1 MKREAFMNRIKMVAT
16 LIIIPLILSLVGC
29 KPMLVLNSLFSE
41 SEWLFEPQL
50 LGDWIKIDPEKQSF
64 CSFHVFDP
72 QEIKYKVDFDSQDEY
87 GWIGKIGD
95 NYYLDIE
102 SVEQNNLP
110 NKGQGELDII
120 PTAQGYQVKPAK
132 VMVSEQ
138 IYLDFLTD
146 QPEQVLSGQSGKI
159 KFKARPLHK
168 IYRVRLENDQLT
180 IWYLDDEKFAKQI
193 ETGMIKLA
201 HQKEPFS
208 LITAD
213 RLELQEFLKTYG
225 ESEALFSEL
234 GTYGRVVDQG
244 IIDTLDISNP
254 VP

>member
-1 MKREAFMNRIKMVAT
+1 MNRIKKAT
-16 LIIIPLILSLVGC
+16 TLFIIPLILSLVGC
-29 KPMLVLNSLFSE
+29 KPMLVLNPLFSE
-41 SEWLFEPQL
+41 SECLFEPQL
-50 LGDWIKIDPEKQSF
+50 LGAWVKIYPEKQSI
-64 CSFHVFDP
+64 CSFDVFDP
-72 QEIKYKVDFDSQDEY
+72 QGNKYKVDFDDQEET
-87 GWIGKIGD
+87 GWLGKIGD

-102 SVEQNNLP
+102 LVEQNNLP

-120 PTAQGYQVKPAK
+120 PTAQGYQVKPAA

-138 IYLDFLTD
+138 IYLDFRTD

-168 IYRVRLENDQLT
+168 IYRLRLENDQLT

-193 ETGMIKLA
+193 ETGMVKLA

-208 LITAD
+208 LIIAD

-225 ESEALFSEL
+225 ESEAFFNEL
-234 GTYGRVVDQG
+234 GTYRRVVD
-244 IIDTLDISNP
+244 
-254 VP
+254 